1 MARAK
6 KETYRYIP
14 LEERPEFIAAV
25 AALPDDPAE
34 LERLAAQYQRIF
46 HAAVLAGHVD
56 VVKAQGDALSA
67 VGVKLNAGVVRGSQ
81 GDGSALMAIIERNAP
96 PLGQVPQWGQDGE
109 FLLEVAGIRIRVRAR
124 SSSLSVTLHVDLNVV
139 DLDELF
145 VSETGY
151 RSTYIWADRSLGLTV
166 DQAVRQD
173 VEMMLAAKGGKPR
186 MVAPDA
192 HIRGRWEGVPVWLA
206 DLLAGVRSDG
216 QLLMGFA
223 GADPVSPAKA
233 PMSNADRQKAFRQR
247 QRELK
252 EQQAAAGVKA
262 ISLSHTERCVLS
274 LGVLAH
280 EDLFHRPA
288 DWEVSK
294 KPGFDALLAKLW
306 PEGDCGRYLAEPQ
319 RSTYRPAAF
328 LRDELE
334 QQRALVQRLKA
345 IQCQGGE
352 LAAGELAEAR
362 QVPQWEKLTS
372 DFGRAALAIGLLRL
386 RNNQHAELA
395 RAVELLQ
402 GRLRE
407 AGLSDRVSADKKQWY
422 WNEAK
427 PMDYRATSAPEY
439 MERVS
444 AESSKVDEVA
454 ELRRQVAALERE
466 NALLESERNKAYKA
480 IGTWENRLRAAGQ
493 STDYRPLPGE
503 QGHVTVTND
512 KD

>member
-1 MARAK
+1 MARK
-6 KETYRYIP
+6 SKSIQYVP
-14 LEERPEFIAAV
+14 LEERPEFIAAL
-25 AALPDDPAE
+25 AALPSDPAE
-34 LERLAAQYQRIF
+34 LEVRAARVRQLYHDAMLAGEVQALDDAHLVYEACVIKLNGGTNFGSAVVQDALAAKF
-46 HAAVLAGHVD
+46 AAPA
-56 VVKAQGDALSA
+56 
-67 VGVKLNAGVVRGSQ
+67 
-81 GDGSALMAIIERNAP
+81 
-96 PLGQVPQWGQDGE
+96 GQVPEWEQAGE
-109 FLLEVAGIRIRVRAR
+109 FLLEVDGMRMVVKMCPGG
-124 SSSLSVTLHVDLNVV
+124 LSNHCGAELNAVDF
-139 DLDELF
+139 DLPFL
-145 VSETGY
+145 SETGY
-151 RSTYIWADRSLGLTV
+151 RHQYIRPAQHVGRTV
-166 DQAVRQD
+166 DQAVRAEVLD
-173 VEMMLAAKGGKPR
+173 LLASEGKA
-186 MVAPDA
+186 VAITREYGEPKD
-192 HIRGRWEGVPVWLA
+192 RKVWPWLA
-206 DLLAGVRSDG
+206 DALAGVRPDG
-216 QLLMGFA
+216 QLAMFGDA
-223 GADPVSPAKA
+223 PKDPNAKA
-233 PMSNADRQKAFRQR
+233 PMSNADRQKAFRLR

-306 PEGDCGRYLAEPQ
+306 PEGDSGRYLAEPK

-345 IQCQGGE
+345 MQCQGGE

-386 RNNQHAELA
+386 RNRQHAELVD
-395 RAVELLQ
+395 AVELLQ
-402 GRLRE
+402 GRLRD

-427 PMDYRATSAPEY
+427 PLDYRATSAPEY

-444 AESSKVDEVA
+444 AASSTVDEVA
-454 ELRRQVAALERE
+454 TLRRQVEALERE
-466 NALLESERNKAYKA
+466 NALLESERNKAHAA
-480 IGTWENRLRAAGQ
+480 IGTWEQRLRAAGQ
-493 STDYRPLPGE
+493 STDYRALPGE
-503 QGHVTVTND
+503 PGHVTVTPD